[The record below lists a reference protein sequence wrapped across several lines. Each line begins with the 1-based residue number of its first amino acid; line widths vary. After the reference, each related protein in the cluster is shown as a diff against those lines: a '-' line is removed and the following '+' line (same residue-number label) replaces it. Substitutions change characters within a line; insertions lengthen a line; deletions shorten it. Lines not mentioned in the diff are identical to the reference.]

1 MTDSYE
7 DIIHLPHHVSK
18 TRPQMPIAD
27 RAAQFSPFA
36 ALTGYAAA
44 IEETGRLTDD
54 RIDFGEEV
62 LSELDR
68 KCRLLLSHLDQRPKV
83 HFTYFKPDDR
93 KSGGAY
99 VKTSGIVKKLLE
111 EEAALLLQDGTKI
124 PIYDITD
131 MESSI
136 FSEIEL

>member
-18 TRPQMPIAD
+18 MRPQMPIAD

-36 ALTGYAAA
+36 ALTGYDAA
-44 IEETGRLTDD
+44 IEETGRLTDY

-68 KCRLLLSHLDQRPKV
+68 KYRLLLSHLDQRPEV
-83 HFTYFKPDDR
+83 HFTYFKPDER

>member
-7 DIIHLPHHVSK
+7 DIIHHPHHVSK
-18 TRPQMPIAD
+18 MRPQMPIAD

-36 ALTGYAAA
+36 ALTGYDAA
-44 IEETGRLTDD
+44 IEETSRLTDD

-68 KCRLLLSHLDQRPKV
+68 KYRLLLSHLDQRPEV

-136 FSEIEL
+136 FSELEQ

>member
-1 MTDSYE
+1 
-7 DIIHLPHHVSK
+7 
-18 TRPQMPIAD
+18 MPIAD

-36 ALTGYAAA
+36 ALTGYDAA

-54 RIDFGEEV
+54 RIAFGEEV

-68 KCRLLLSHLDQRPKV
+68 KYSLLLSHLDQRPEV
-83 HFTYFKPDDR
+83 HFTYFKPDER

-111 EEAALLLQDGTKI
+111 EEAALLLQDGTMI
-124 PIYDITD
+124 PICDIMD
-131 MESSI
+131 MDGSI
-136 FSEIEL
+136 FSELE

>member
-7 DIIHLPHHVSK
+7 DIIHHPHHVSK

-36 ALTGYAAA
+36 ALTGYDAA
-44 IEETGRLTDD
+44 IEETSRLTDD

-68 KCRLLLSHLDQRPKV
+68 KYRLLLSHLDQRPEV

-136 FSEIEL
+136 FSELEQ